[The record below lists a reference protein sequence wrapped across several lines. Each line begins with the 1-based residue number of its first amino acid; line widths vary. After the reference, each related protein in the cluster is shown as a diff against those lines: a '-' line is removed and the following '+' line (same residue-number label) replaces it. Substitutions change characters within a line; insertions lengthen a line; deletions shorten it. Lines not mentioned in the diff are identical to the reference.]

1 MAENTEKETRG
12 FGRKMTKGDKV
23 WLVLWIVAIILFAL
37 WMGSFVPFL
46 VLPFAVD
53 VYWTRF
59 IKWDWWKGIK
69 NGFLRGVMSWVD
81 AIVFALVAVW
91 VLQNFFFQNFQIPTT
106 SLEKTMLAG
115 DYLLVSK
122 YHYGPRVPMTPLSL
136 PLFQHT
142 VSIGSMRLG
151 KSFITHPQVNYR
163 RMPGLTK
170 MERYDI
176 VVFNYPNGDTVCVNC
191 ENPDYYTLCKLYGR
205 DKVWSDRKTFG
216 EVVYRPV
223 DRRENYV
230 KRLVGMPGET
240 LQIID
245 RKVLIDGKVLPDP
258 QYLQQRYVVLTKG
271 NPIGEREWKRM
282 GVYTRGSSNGSVGS
296 DVTPIQDASFYHYY
310 DIRPDSVTGRFAPL
324 YLVNLTREMVERLEK
339 SGKVEWIKESPYQ
352 ESPGAVYP
360 QDELSDWTGSNF
372 GPLWIPKRGKSIRL
386 TDENVKLY
394 GRCITVYEPN
404 QETGD
409 GQGNRLVRL
418 GKDRYEL
425 NGHEA
430 QEFIFGYDYYWMMG
444 DNRDNSLDSRYW
456 GFVPEDHIV
465 GTPLFVWFS
474 INQETGEWRKDRW
487 LKKVKGL

>member
-1 MAENTEKETRG
+1 MSENTEKEIRG
-12 FGRKMTKGDKV
+12 FGRKMTKSDKV
-23 WLVLWIVAIILFAL
+23 WLVIWIVAIVLFAL

-46 VLPFAVD
+46 VLPFVAD

-81 AIVFALVAVW
+81 AIVFALAAVW

-106 SLEKTMLAG
+106 SLEKTMMAG

-142 VSIGSMRLG
+142 VSIGSTRFG
-151 KSFITHPQVNYR
+151 KSYIDHPQVNYR

-191 ENPDYYTLCKLYGR
+191 ENPDYYTLCKMYGR
-205 DKVWSDRKTFG
+205 DRVWSDKKTFG
-216 EVVYRPV
+216 EVIARPV

-245 RKVLIDGKVLPDP
+245 RKVLIDGKELKDP
-258 QYLQQRYVVLTKG
+258 QYLQHKYIVLTKG
-271 NPIGEREWKRM
+271 GVITEREWKKM
-282 GVYTRGSSNGSVGS
+282 GVYTKGSSNGSVGA
-296 DVTPIQDASFYHYY
+296 DVTMIQDAAFYQYY
-310 DIRPDSVTGRFAPL
+310 DIKPDSITGRYAPL
-324 YLVNLTREMVERLEK
+324 YLANLTREMVERLE
-339 SGKVEWIKESPYQ
+339 
-352 ESPGAVYP
+352 
-360 QDELSDWTGSNF
+360 
-372 GPLWIPKRGKSIRL
+372 LWIPQKGKSIRL

-394 GRCITVYEPN
+394 GRCIRVYEPN
-404 QETGD
+404 QATGD
-409 GQGNRLVRL
+409 GQGNELVRL
-418 GKDRYEL
+418 GKDKYQL
-425 NGHEA
+425 NGKEA
-430 QEFIFGYDYYWMMG
+430 SEFTFGYDYYWMMG